1 MLALASAAHSGL
13 DPTDTLLFIAAV
25 GAAICW
31 RFLLKVALPV
41 ILALL
46 AVLLVIGASDIVQAI
61 RSLLP

>member
-13 DPTDTLLFIAAV
+13 DPTETLIFIVAL
-25 GAAICW
+25 GTAIFW
-31 RFLLKVALPV
+31 RILLRVALPV

-46 AVLLVIGASDIVQAI
+46 AVLFVIGASDIVHAI

>member
-13 DPTDTLLFIAAV
+13 DPTETLIFIAAL
-25 GAAICW
+25 GTAIFW
-31 RFLLKVALPV
+31 RFLLRVALPV

-46 AVLLVIGASDIVQAI
+46 AVLFVIGASDIVHAI